1 MNFKEFSNSEAE
13 LEDQPVVHIEQHEGK
28 THLPPAVIPMVKK
41 APAVANLTRSILNRN
56 RMGAIANTQKQ
67 IQKFKDNTKEQ
78 QKQKVGWV
86 ETSKKMSDLYAEIK
100 SKISKEKQQIKSIVH
115 QKDLNEA
122 TKFDEIGDSDLV
134 KDALE
139 TSLSWID
146 RIPTLEV
153 IQEHYGQIKGLT
165 DDMEKCGLL
174 EFLKEFAK
182 EKDLKMNSINEKMI
196 FKDLL
201 DVQREELIPKLLT
214 NPKENKKA
222 ISIENL
228 IDQANR
234 QTSDVVNHLDQNKH
248 ALDMD
253 QLKESIKVSN
263 IQSQIFEYPT
273 HFI

>member
-1 MNFKEFSNSEAE
+1 
-13 LEDQPVVHIEQHEGK
+13 
-28 THLPPAVIPMVKK
+28 
-41 APAVANLTRSILNRN
+41 
-56 RMGAIANTQKQ
+56 
-67 IQKFKDNTKEQ
+67 
-78 QKQKVGWV
+78 
-86 ETSKKMSDLYAEIK
+86 
-100 SKISKEKQQIKSIVH
+100 
-115 QKDLNEA
+115 
-122 TKFDEIGDSDLV
+122 
-134 KDALE
+134 
-139 TSLSWID
+139 
-146 RIPTLEV
+146 
-153 IQEHYGQIKGLT
+153 
-165 DDMEKCGLL
+165 MEKCGLL

-273 HFI
+273 HLI